1 MEKSCDRL
9 SPFVCWLG
17 GLGCVPGEFTYFCRI
32 EKYLIA
38 GTAFLRAPLACLL
51 AGFSNPVSYSVISSL
66 WRLLFFSRYR
76 CSGLPWEIEA
86 AIALTSY
93 IATTLACFCT
103 GFIIAQFLVS
113 KLVSTYPVPQLFR
126 LLCVL
131 RTHTLASQLKYHL
144 HLRAV
149 S

>member
-1 MEKSCDRL
+1 MEKSSDRL
-9 SPFVCWLG
+9 FPFEFWLG
-17 GLGCVPGEFTYFCRI
+17 GLGYVPGEFTYFCRI

-38 GTAFLRAPLACLL
+38 GTEFRRAPFPFSLAVFCD
-51 AGFSNPVSYSVISSL
+51 PVSYSRNYSFL
-66 WRLLFFSRYR
+66 WTFLFSWRYH

-113 KLVSTYPVPQLFR
+113 KLVSLSRWICNLRCENSIENY
-126 LLCVL
+126 VL
-131 RTHTLASQLKYHL
+131 TLVRTTRKWQM
-144 HLRAV
+144 
-149 S
+149 